1 MSVPTLDLV
10 PLPGPPADPPRA
22 ALVIQL
28 VALATGVA
36 PAAIGARARG
46 DATTVRARH
55 LALYLAHT
63 AFGWPLKRVAAAFG
77 RDRSTVS
84 YACAV
89 VEDGRD
95 DPRLDRSLA
104 ALETMLQAA
113 PEGLL
118 A

>member
-1 MSVPTLDLV
+1 MSIPLV
-10 PLPGPPADPPRA
+10 PLPPSDPPADSPRA

-28 VALATGVA
+28 VALATGVS
-36 PAAIGARARG
+36 PVEIGAPRRG
-46 DATTVRARH
+46 DAGVVRARH
-55 LALYLAHT
+55 LAMYLAHT

-84 YACAV
+84 YACAT

-95 DPRLDRSLA
+95 DPRLDRSVT

-113 PEGLL
+113 PEGWLS
-118 A
+118 